1 LDHREKN
8 STNSLSLS
16 LSLSL
21 FLSLSHTHTH
31 THTQTHTQSILQY
44 TSLVVGGGLGR
55 SFILFSSPGK
65 KVTSGF
71 VPLLLVVIVLLFS
84 VFSLGIIS
92 YSFILYMIPPFYIL
106 LLSVFLSSSPFIL
119 QLIINASSSIIFKFL
134 VYPVRILLTFL
145 TLGQCSYC
153 GRGPLLSKYGG

>member
-1 LDHREKN
+1 
-8 STNSLSLS
+8 
-16 LSLSL
+16 
-21 FLSLSHTHTH
+21 
-31 THTQTHTQSILQY
+31 
-44 TSLVVGGGLGR
+44 
-55 SFILFSSPGK
+55 
-65 KVTSGF
+65 VTSGF

-134 VYPVRILLTFL
+134 VYPVRILVTYFSNFR
-145 TLGQCSYC
+145 TV
-153 GRGPLLSKYGG
+153 